1 MPDFVP
7 ATPDISATRVASA
20 AASAAAAFA
29 KPAGPPSPALDVEL
43 LRRAYKLMH
52 TAAAM
57 AALYE
62 EQKAVAS
69 RYVHATARGHEA
81 IQLAAAFLLEE
92 TDFAAPYYRDDAMLL
107 GFGLRPYELML
118 QLMAK
123 GDDPFSGGRTYY
135 CHPSLRRA
143 GVPVIP
149 HQSSATGMQAIP
161 ATGMAHAVKYLSSMN
176 NEQWAMNNEQLT
188 MNNEAEGDQFSANL
202 KQHCSLLID
211 NCSLVLCSIGDG
223 AMTEG
228 EVSEALQMAV
238 LHQLPIIYLVQDN
251 DWGISATGR
260 EMRAMDAYEF
270 AAGFVGLHRL
280 RVDGADFVSSYT
292 GMSEAVAHVR
302 ARRGPVLVHA
312 KCPLLGHHT
321 SGVRR
326 EWYRGENLAEHQ
338 QDDPLPRLHRRL
350 RGLGLSETELENV
363 RAEASA
369 TVLADWHEA
378 LAAPDPDPAT
388 FADHEFAPPTV
399 LAEAGERSPAGAEK
413 ALMVDAA
420 LHAVDDILR
429 EFPEA
434 LFYGQDVGG
443 ELGGVFREAA
453 LLAKK
458 YGDRRV
464 FNTPIQE
471 AYIVGSTAGMAAVGA
486 RPIVEIQFA
495 DYIWPAL
502 NQLVE
507 ELSKSC
513 YLTMGKFPVPALI
526 RVPIG
531 AYGGG
536 GPYHSGSIESTLLT
550 IRGIKV
556 VYPSNAA
563 DMKGLMRAAFLDN
576 NPVVMLEHKGLYW
589 SKVPGTEDAKT
600 VEPAAGYVI
609 PLGRAAIAQAAS
621 PDELRRGNTCVV
633 VTYGMGVHWA
643 KAASRAFP
651 GQVEILDL
659 RTLNPLDFEAVTAAT
674 HRHGKVLVLTE
685 EPLMNSF
692 AESLA
697 GRIQRHCFAGLDA
710 PVFTLGAANL
720 PAIALN
726 VELEKMMLPSAAKV
740 GAALEE
746 LLGW

>member
-1 MPDFVP
+1 MLTRRSFMLTPTTPAPELQFIDSHAAVEPDLGTQLR
-7 ATPDISATRVASA
+7 AYA
-20 AASAAAAFA
+20 
-29 KPAGPPSPALDVEL
+29 L
-43 LRRAYKLMH
+43 LR
-52 TAAAM
+52 TADELAR
-57 AALYE
+57 LYE
-62 EQKAVAS
+62 ENKAVTAK
-69 RYVHATARGHEA
+69 YVHATARGHEA
-81 IQLAAAFLLEE
+81 IQLAAAFHLRE
-92 TDFAAPYYRDDAMLL
+92 TDYATPYYRDDALLL
-107 GFGLRPYELML
+107 GLGISPYELML

-123 GDDPFSGGRTYY
+123 RDDPFSGGRTYY
-135 CHPSLRRA
+135 SHPSLRRA
-143 GVPVIP
+143 GFPVIP

-161 ATGMAHAVKYLSSMN
+161 ATGMAHGLHYLESQGLPATPVGPPAAAGHPADTDEAGIDQAGFLNSPVL
-176 NEQWAMNNEQLT
+176 LT
-188 MNNEAEGDQFSANL
+188 DSRPV
-202 KQHCSLLID
+202 
-211 NCSLVLCSIGDG
+211 VLCSIGDG

-228 EVSEALQMAV
+228 EVAEALQMAV

-270 AAGFVGLHRL
+270 AAGFKGLQRL
-280 RVDGADFVSSYT
+280 RVNGADFADSYA
-292 GMSEAVAHVR
+292 GLAAAFDYVR
-302 ARRGPVLVHA
+302 RTRGPILVHA

-326 EWYRGENLAEHQ
+326 EWYRGDNLAEHTIN
-338 QDDPLPRLHRRL
+338 DPLPRLHQQL
-350 RGLGLSETELENV
+350 LGLGVGEAELAGLGEQA
-363 RAEASA
+363 R
-369 TVLADWHEA
+369 VLVAADYQRA

-388 FADHEFAPPTV
+388 FADHEFAPPATT
-399 LAEAGERSPAGAEK
+399 AEAGERSPAGADK

-458 YGDRRV
+458 YGDTRV

-471 AYIVGSTAGMAAVGA
+471 AYIVGSTAGMSAVGA
-486 RPIVEIQFA
+486 KPIVEIQFA

-513 YLTMGKFPVPALI
+513 YLSNGKFPVQALI

-536 GPYHSGSIESTLLT
+536 GPYHSGSIESTLLN

-563 DMKGLMRAAFLDN
+563 DMKGLMRAAFLDP

-600 VEPAAGYVI
+600 VEPATGYVI
-609 PLGRAAIAQAAS
+609 PLGVAAVAQPADAAK
-621 PDELRRGNTCVV
+621 LRQGETCTVI
-633 VTYGMGVHWA
+633 TYGMGVHWA
-643 KAASRAFP
+643 KTASRQFP

-659 RTLNPLDFEAVTAAT
+659 RTLNPLDFDAVQAAVR
-674 HRHGKVLVLTE
+674 RHGKALVLTE

-697 GRIQRHCFAGLDA
+697 GRIQRTCFPQLDA

-726 VELEKMMLPSAAKV
+726 VALEKQMLPSADKV
-740 GAALEE
+740 AAALAE
-746 LLGW
+746 LLAY